1 MTRLVLDSGGLSR
14 LAEPRLQSAR
24 LIESLY
30 SDGAWPPIVPTV
42 VLTESLSGRPRTDA
56 TVNRLLKSC
65 IVMEHIPEALA
76 RRAGALRA
84 LARRGSAVD
93 ALVVAAAEPDGA
105 VLTSDTGDIS
115 ALAYHADGVSIHPV

>member
-1 MTRLVLDSGGLSR
+1 MTRLVLDSSGLSR
-14 LAEPRLQSAR
+14 LAEPRRQSAQ
-24 LIESLY
+24 LAVSL
-30 SDGAWPPIVPTV
+30 SRTLAWPPIVPTV

-56 TVNRLLKSC
+56 AVNRLLMSC

-76 RRAGALRA
+76 RRAGALRT

-93 ALVVAAAEPDGA
+93 ALVVAAAEPDGT

-115 ALAYHADGVSIHPV
+115 ALAHHADNVSIHPV